1 MYFLRKFGG
10 AYTLLTECTTQK
22 TNEFFSIFERCEK
35 TISKQNDI
43 EPLAL
48 ELPSKKSLNAH
59 QKAEVTE
66 YLRAKKIPIECDPYG
81 FWTGDN
87 TVKWPI
93 LSKIAKRFL
102 SAPCTSTEA
111 ERLFSSAGLII
122 NNLRKSLLQENAE
135 MLLFLHHN
143 LVIYNFEYE

>member
-1 MYFLRKFGG
+1 M
-10 AYTLLTECTTQK
+10 
-22 TNEFFSIFERCEK
+22 
-35 TISKQNDI
+35 
-43 EPLAL
+43 
-48 ELPSKKSLNAH
+48 
-59 QKAEVTE
+59 TE

-81 FWTGDN
+81 FWTVDN

-93 LSKIAKRFL
+93 LSKIATRFL
-102 SAPCTSTEA
+102 SAPCTSAEA

-143 LVIYNFEYE
+143 LEIYNFEYE

>member
-59 QKAEVTE
+59 QKAEV
-66 YLRAKKIPIECDPYG
+66 
-81 FWTGDN
+81 
-87 TVKWPI
+87 
-93 LSKIAKRFL
+93 
-102 SAPCTSTEA
+102 
-111 ERLFSSAGLII
+111 
-122 NNLRKSLLQENAE
+122 SLNC
-135 MLLFLHHN
+135 LLF
-143 LVIYNFEYE
+143 